1 MEGCAQ
7 LRAPVPTGR
16 LTPVAWLLLALVAMP
31 PGARAAR
38 AGSGGP
44 DVTPL
49 VDLFTGTAA
58 GGADFGTGGGAGNT
72 FPGAAAPF
80 GMVQWSP
87 DTIPGV
93 TNSPGG
99 YSYEDA
105 EIRGFS
111 LTHLSGVGC
120 PIFQDVPFLPTTV
133 PVEVSPAVAD
143 SYLIE
148 PRYTPA
154 FDHAHERA
162 EPGYYRVELD
172 PGTPQAVDVEL
183 SATTRTGFARIRY
196 PETAT
201 ASVLINAG
209 GSAMANRAAI
219 FQIDPQRREVSGQVQ
234 SGQFCYHRNRYTV
247 FFAAEFD
254 RDFAAYGTWTKQ
266 VLTPGSTASEDHAGG
281 PLHFRPITGFP
292 DPPTASNGAQ
302 AGAYLTFDAHRERM
316 VQVRVGLSFVSVEN
330 ARENLR
336 AESRHWRF
344 DDVRRRA
351 RRQWRRLLSRI
362 RVRGGERTERRT
374 FYTMLYHAL
383 LAPTVASDVNGASMG
398 MDGSVHADAGFTRY
412 TNFSGWDIYRSQI
425 PLLAVLDPERVSHM
439 IRSLLADARES
450 GWLPKWSVANG
461 QTNVMVGDP
470 AAPIIA
476 GAYAFGARDF
486 DHGEALA
493 AMLKGATEHGTS
505 TNARYVERAA
515 LPAYVAAGWV
525 PHEGTEGS
533 SGASTSLIGSTDAV
547 WGSAATTLEYAVA
560 DFAIARFAAAIGRP
574 DVCTSITTRTAN
586 WRHVFNPAT
595 GYIQPR
601 RSTGEFSPGFD
612 PASGEGFAEGNAS
625 QYTWMVP
632 HDVAG
637 LVEAMGGRAA
647 ATERLDAF
655 FTELN
660 AGPTSPFAFLGNE
673 PSFHTPWIYA
683 WLGAPE
689 KTQTVVRRALVTLF
703 DAAPTG
709 FPGND
714 DMGQMSAWYVLG
726 ALGLSPVIPGTDILA
741 LGTPLF
747 PRVEVRR
754 PRGTI
759 TITGR
764 GAGRTRPYVHAL
776 SIDGRAH
783 RRPWIAF
790 ADLARGARLAF
801 TLGATPGTW
810 GAAAGDAPPSFP
822 PAPEALCSAGGS
834 ASPE

>member
-1 MEGCAQ
+1 MKECLAVWT
-7 LRAPVPTGR
+7 RALARG
-16 LTPVAWLLLALVAMP
+16 LALVLLLGTVLAP
-31 PGARAAR
+31 PLDARAAR
-38 AGSGGP
+38 HGNGGP
-44 DVTPL
+44 DVTRL

-72 FPGAAAPF
+72 FPGAVMPF

-87 DTIPGV
+87 DTSPGR

-99 YSYEDA
+99 YSYEDT

-120 PIFQDVPFLPTTV
+120 PIFQDFPFLPTTV
-133 PVEVSPAVAD
+133 PVDVSPALPR
-143 SYLIE
+143 SYLVE
-148 PRYTPA
+148 PRYLPS
-154 FDHAHERA
+154 FDHARERA
-162 EPGYYRVELD
+162 EPGYYRVDLD
-172 PGTPQAVDVEL
+172 PDTPQAIGVEL

-209 GSAMANRAAI
+209 GSAMANGTAVFR
-219 FQIDPQRREVSGQVQ
+219 IDPARREVSGQVE

-247 FFAAEFD
+247 FLVAEFD

-266 VLTPGSTASEDHAGG
+266 ALAPGATASEDHADS
-281 PLHFRPITGFP
+281 PSHLRPITGLP
-292 DPPTASNGAQ
+292 NPPAASNGAQ
-302 AGAYLTFDAHRERM
+302 AGAYVTFDARAEQR
-316 VQVRVGLSFVSVEN
+316 VQVRVGLSFVSVEG

-336 AESRHWRF
+336 AESRHLRF

-351 RRQWRRLLSRI
+351 RRQWNRLLSR
-362 RVRGGERTERRT
+362 VHVHGGDRADRRT

-383 LAPTVASDVNGASMG
+383 LAPTVASDANGASMG
-398 MDGSVHADAGFTRY
+398 MDGQPHAAAGFTRY

-425 PLLAVLDPERVSHM
+425 PLLAMLDPMRVSDM

-450 GWLPKWSVANG
+450 GWLPKWSVASG

-476 GAYAFGARDF
+476 GAYAFGALDF

-493 AMLKGATEHGTS
+493 AMLKGATEYGAS
-505 TNARYVERAA
+505 PNADYVERAA

-533 SGASTSLIGSTDAV
+533 SGASTSLLGTADAV

-560 DFAIARFAAAIGRP
+560 DFAIARFAGAIGRA
-574 DVCTSITTRTAN
+574 DVCAAFATRAAN

-595 GYIQPR
+595 GYVQPR
-601 RSTGEFSPGFD
+601 RATGEFAPAFD
-612 PASGEGFAEGNAS
+612 PAGGEGFAEGNAS

-632 HDVAG
+632 HDLGG
-637 LVEAMGGRAA
+637 LIEAVGGRVA

-660 AGPTSPFAFLGNE
+660 AGPTSRFAFLGNE
-673 PSFHTPWIYA
+673 PSFHTPWIYG

-689 KTQTVVRRALVTLF
+689 KSQAVVRRALLTLF

-709 FPGND
+709 YPGND

-726 ALGLSPVIPGTDILA
+726 ALGLSPVIPGTDVLA

-747 PRVEVRR
+747 PRVDVRR

-759 TITGR
+759 TIVGR
-764 GAGRTRPYVHAL
+764 GAGRSRPYVHAL
-776 SIDGRAH
+776 RVDGRAH

-810 GAAAGDAPPSFP
+810 GTAPGDAPPSFP
-822 PAPEALCSAGGS
+822 PEHEAVCRAGALGS
-834 ASPE
+834 PG